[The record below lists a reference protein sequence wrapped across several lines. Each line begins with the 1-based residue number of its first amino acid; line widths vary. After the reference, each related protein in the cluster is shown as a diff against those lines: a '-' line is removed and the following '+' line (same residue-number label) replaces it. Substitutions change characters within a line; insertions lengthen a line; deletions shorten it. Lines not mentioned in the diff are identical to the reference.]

1 MSKSSCHVLG
11 LMSGTSLDGLD
22 IACCRFTEERS
33 GQWSFDLLASDTIL
47 YASDWLERLNQAP
60 DLSAIELLK
69 LNQSYGQYL
78 GQQVNGFI
86 KRFSLDVGLIGS
98 HGHTVFHQPEDHFT
112 FQLGSGQAVANATQ
126 IATIADFRSADVML
140 GGQGAPLAPLA
151 DDLLFADYHYR
162 LNLGG
167 FANISFRDHNEL
179 VAFDICPVNFVLN
192 DAARLFNAPYDKDG
206 QYAKQGKVD
215 EMLLEK
221 LNSLE
226 FYQRKSPKSLGREWV
241 ETCWM
246 PLVQSFNLD
255 PYTLL
260 ATYTEHIA
268 DQISGVLNRN
278 KSSSS
283 VLITGGGARNKFLIQ
298 KLQEKTHHKV
308 VIPSRKIVDYKEA
321 VIFALLAYLRLQG
334 QVNIKASV
342 TGAARD
348 SSSGVIFKPV

>member
-1 MSKSSCHVLG
+1 MSKSSGHILG

-22 IACCRFTEERS
+22 IACCRFMEEPK
-33 GQWSFDLLASDTIL
+33 GQWRFELLVHDTVS
-47 YASDWLERLNQAP
+47 YDQDWLAKLSHAQ
-60 DLSAIELLK
+60 DLSALELLK
-69 LNQSYGQYL
+69 LNQSYGLYL
-78 GQQVNGFI
+78 GQQVNDFI
-86 KRFSLDVGLIGS
+86 NRFSLDVKLIGS

-112 FQLGSGQAVANATQ
+112 FQLGSGQALANETQ
-126 IATIADFRSADVML
+126 ITTVADFRTADVMI

-151 DDLLFADYHYR
+151 DDLLFADCHYR

-167 FANISFRDHNEL
+167 FANVSFRDQNEL

-192 DAARLFNAPYDKDG
+192 DAARLLKVSYDKDG
-206 QYAKQGKVD
+206 QYAKQGRVD
-215 EMLLEK
+215 ERLLEK

-226 FYQRKSPKSLGREWV
+226 FYQKTAPKSLGREWV
-241 ETCWM
+241 ETCWL
-246 PLVQSFNLD
+246 PLVQSYRSD

-268 DQISGVLNRN
+268 QQISMVLNKN
-278 KSSSS
+278 KLLSS
-283 VLITGGGARNKFLIQ
+283 VMITGGGARNKFLIQ
-298 KLQEKTHHKV
+298 KLRKKTHHKV

-342 TGAARD
+342 TGAVRD